1 MDGVAESYVRTDE
14 APAPSAPRVRARKS
28 RARTARPVLG
38 PWLRAQSI
46 NVTRHAAALR
56 PFRREEFGG
65 GAAAPSEGHIQAVN
79 SLMGS
84 LRRGLLKMSGRVT
97 KAVAG
102 AKAEPTTEALSEA
115 MRRKDH
121 AHHWVQG
128 IERVWDFY
136 FELFGQRQ
144 SNYADWLLSCDRIA
158 LDCYQAAYTGLGKA
172 RTIPAP
178 PPFCYMRTGF
188 APATFRRG
196 IRLRRLGRQI
206 NPFPLVQLP
215 YHRLINPWTL
225 GAMLHE
231 TSHNLQSDLGLSR
244 DIPRAIAGA
253 LLAAHMP
260 KRVAQIWTRWNREM
274 FADMSALLL
283 GGPEIVASLMDV
295 VGRAP
300 DAVFAYNE
308 RGPHPTP
315 YLRTLISVELLR
327 RMGFVEEAERYRR
340 AWLGI
345 YPRPTPGAM
354 PAELLETFPT
364 ACRVAVNAMCFRPY
378 PSLGDKSYAA
388 VIRFGEKEREMTEE
402 AARRLAAGVDP
413 GIIPARF
420 LIGAARIAMDRKL
433 ARPGVIAQKFYQEL
447 ARR

>member
-1 MDGVAESYVRTDE
+1 M
-14 APAPSAPRVRARKS
+14 SAPPADSPGAASAATPRKQQRRA
-28 RARTARPVLG
+28 ARPVLA
-38 PWLRAQSI
+38 PWLRAQAV

-56 PFRREEFGG
+56 PFRREEFGDG
-65 GAAAPSEGHIQAVN
+65 PAIPSEGHVQAVN
-79 SLMGS
+79 VLIKS
-84 LRRGLLKMSGRVT
+84 LRAGLLKMSARMT
-97 KAVAG
+97 KAAAA
-102 AKAEPTTEALSEA
+102 AKQDPRTELLSEV

-121 AHHWVQG
+121 AHAWVQG
-128 IERVWDFY
+128 IEKIWDFY

-144 SNYADWLLSCDRIA
+144 SNYAEWLLSCDRIA
-158 LDCYQAAYTGLGKA
+158 LDCYQAAYTGLGAA

-196 IRLRRLGRQI
+196 IPLRRLGKQL

-244 DIPRAIAGA
+244 DVPRSIAKA
-253 LLAAHMP
+253 LLDEGLP
-260 KRVAQIWTRWNREM
+260 TSVAQIWTRWNREM

-300 DAVFAYNE
+300 AAVFAYSE
-308 RGPHPTP
+308 RAPHPTP
-315 YLRTLISVELLR
+315 YLRTLINVELLK
-327 RMGFVEEAERYRR
+327 RMGFPEQAQVYRR
-340 AWLGI
+340 AWVRI
-345 YPRPTPGAM
+345 YPEPSSDTM
-354 PAELLETFPT
+354 PAALLKTFSD
-364 ACRVAVNAMCFRPY
+364 ACPVAVDAMCFRRY
-378 PSLGDKSYAA
+378 ASLGNKRLAD
-388 VIRFGEKEREMTEE
+388 VIRFGHKEQQMTEE
-402 AARRLAAGVDP
+402 AAARIAAGTDP

-433 ARPGVIAQKFYQEL
+433 ARPGVIAQKFYLEL